1 MDRLNH
7 YRQII
12 QQLLREYSQIRPVNG
27 EIEVTTAFDL
37 AGDHYQIVHT
47 GWEGDRRV
55 YDCPIHVGTAFL
67 RLVRDG
73 GGAPPRRCT
82 SQTVLHADGICCIKG
97 DKVWIQQDMTDL
109 DVATELVQ
117 RGIPKGE
124 IVLAFQSPDLRQY
137 TEFAAG

>member
-1 MDRLNH
+1 MDRLEH

-37 AGDHYQIVHT
+37 AGDHYQIVQT

-55 YDCPIHVGTAFL
+55 YDCPIHV
-67 RLVRDG
+67 D
-73 GGAPPRRCT
+73 
-82 SQTVLHADGICCIKG
+82 IKG
-97 DKVWIQQDMTDL
+97 NKVWIQQDMTDL

>member
-1 MDRLNH
+1 MDRLEH

-37 AGDHYQIVHT
+37 AEDHYQIVHT

-55 YDCPIHVGTAFL
+55 YDCPIQV
-67 RLVRDG
+67 D
-73 GGAPPRRCT
+73 
-82 SQTVLHADGICCIKG
+82 IKG
-97 DKVWIQQDMTDL
+97 SKVWIQQDMTDL
-109 DVATELVQ
+109 DVATELVK

-124 IVLAFQSPDLRQY
+124 IVLAFQSPYLRQY